1 MNSLKWA
8 TIKKYL
14 IILDKI
20 FKQAKTLQILM
31 YNPVSDYLDDISS
44 AEKRTISYDEEIT
57 VFEGNQI
64 DIIIEES
71 FKVNEQWGYL

>member
-14 IILDKI
+14 IIFDKI
-20 FKQAKTLQILM
+20 FKHAKTLQILM